1 MSELR
6 RNAIRRKSKPKQT
19 ADSPAEECP
28 ESSDKAGNPSCFPS
42 KQPDEEEPC
51 VGVKIAHNKAVSSS
65 SPDEQGRH
73 NKKLSRG
80 CRFSNK
86 SLTGVNGRVSGRRPP
101 LHPKPQVP
109 PKPAHL
115 QSPVTEVSVPLTA
128 GTSPINP
135 NMEGGGVG
143 GAIGKGLVSNLI
155 SRFEESSH
163 TDSRR
168 EGAPLKQVSRS
179 TNCSPAHKN
188 YQRQTEQPTD
198 SGSAVNSPRHALK
211 PPNGVLTQKNRER
224 DKNQD
229 MDGVTHDMVP
239 VERIDR
245 QELVNG
251 DASDVP
257 KREIMDEDCVDPP
270 HAHIRAE
277 EEEEMK
283 APEQCDVVKSIP
295 EQKETN
301 EQKLYKIASE
311 LLQTEKAY
319 VARLNLLDKVFYTK
333 LLEEAGKDSFPMD
346 VVKNIF
352 SNISSIHT
360 FHSQFLL
367 PDLEKRMGEWT
378 STPRIGDILQKLTPF
393 LKMYAEYVRNFDH
406 AMELLKLWLDRS
418 PPFKAI
424 ILEIQS
430 QEACG
435 SLTLQHHMLEP
446 VQRVPRYEMLL
457 KDYLKKLPQDHIDR
471 RDAEK
476 SLEIIAMAATHSNTA
491 IRKTEN
497 LKKLLE
503 IYEMLGEEEDIV
515 NPSNELIKEGH
526 ILKLAARNTSAMD
539 RYLFLFNNMLLYC
552 VPKFSLVG
560 QKFTVRTRIGVDG
573 MKVTETYND
582 DYPHTFQVS
591 GKERT
596 LELQASSEQDKESWI
611 KAFQETIHI
620 YLQKN
625 ESFKSAFKDVEEVTD
640 LKISELGKRAPRWIR
655 DNEVTMCMRCKE
667 AFNALTRRRHHC
679 RACGY
684 VVCAKCSDYKASLEY
699 DGNRM
704 NKVCKDCFS
713 IMTGHSEEREG
724 KKKGI
729 LEIEAAQ
736 FSGNSIMCG
745 FLQYCEKNKP
755 WQKVW
760 CVIPQ
765 KEALVLYLYG
775 APQDVKAQSTIPLL
789 GYQVDDSPRPTDLP
803 ASFRLSQSKSVH
815 SFAAESEELKQ
826 RWLKVIRMAVMGEVP
841 ESPEENH
848 STEITQEPNSNGI

>member
-1 MSELR
+1 
-6 RNAIRRKSKPKQT
+6 
-19 ADSPAEECP
+19 
-28 ESSDKAGNPSCFPS
+28 
-42 KQPDEEEPC
+42 
-51 VGVKIAHNKAVSSS
+51 
-65 SPDEQGRH
+65 
-73 NKKLSRG
+73 
-80 CRFSNK
+80 
-86 SLTGVNGRVSGRRPP
+86 
-101 LHPKPQVP
+101 
-109 PKPAHL
+109 
-115 QSPVTEVSVPLTA
+115 
-128 GTSPINP
+128 
-135 NMEGGGVG
+135 MERGGVG
-143 GAIGKGLVSNLI
+143 GALGRGLVSNLI
-155 SRFEESSH
+155 SRFEENSH

-179 TNCSPAHKN
+179 PNCSPAHKN

-198 SGSAVNSPRHALK
+198 SSSAANSPRHALK
-211 PPNGVLTQKNRER
+211 PPNGVLTQKNREQ
-224 DKNQD
+224 DWNQD
-229 MDGVTHDMVP
+229 MDGITHDTVP
-239 VERIDR
+239 VMRIDR
-245 QELVNG
+245 QGLLNG
-251 DASDVP
+251 DASDGA
-257 KREIMDEDCVDPP
+257 KREIMDEDCADPP
-270 HAHIRAE
+270 HAHIEQAE
-277 EEEEMK
+277 EERK
-283 APEQCDVVKSIP
+283 VPEQHDVVMNSIP

-301 EQKLYKIASE
+301 EQKLFKIANE

-319 VARLNLLDKVFYTK
+319 VARLNLLDKVFYAK
-333 LLEEAGKDSFPMD
+333 LIEEARKDTFTMD

-406 AMELLKLWLDRS
+406 AMDLLKQWTDRS

-435 SLTLQHHMLEP
+435 SLSLQHHMLEP

-560 QKFTVRTRIGVDG
+560 QKFTVRTRIGIEG
-573 MKVTETYND
+573 MKVMETYNE

-620 YLQKN
+620 SLQKN
-625 ESFKSAFKDVEEVTD
+625 ETFKSAFKDVEEVTD

-655 DNEVTMCMRCKE
+655 DNEVTMCMKCKE
-667 AFNALTRRRHHC
+667 SFNAITRRRHHC

-684 VVCAKCSDYKASLEY
+684 VVCWKCSDYKATLEY
-699 DGNRM
+699 EGNKM
-704 NKVCKDCFS
+704 NKVCKDCFC
-713 IMTGHSEEREG
+713 ILTGHIDSEEREG

-789 GYQVDDSPRPTDLP
+789 GYLVEDSPRPTDP
-803 ASFRLSQSKSVH
+803 PVSFRLSQSKSVH

-826 RWLKVIRMAVMGEVP
+826 RWLKVIHMAVTGEVP
-841 ESPEENH
+841 KPPEDNH
-848 STEITQEPNSNGI
+848 STEITQEPSSNGV

>member
-1 MSELR
+1 ME
-6 RNAIRRKSKPKQT
+6 A
-19 ADSPAEECP
+19 
-28 ESSDKAGNPSCFPS
+28 DKAGNPSCFPS
-42 KQPDEEEPC
+42 KQSEEEEPC
-51 VGVKIAHNKAVSSS
+51 VGVKIAQNKAVGSH

-73 NKKLSRG
+73 NEKLSRG

-115 QSPVTEVSVPLTA
+115 QSPVTEVSFPLAA
-128 GTSPINP
+128 GTSPISP
-135 NMEGGGVG
+135 NMDGGGVG

-155 SRFEESSH
+155 SRFEENRH

-168 EGAPLKQVSRS
+168 EGTPLKQVSIS
-179 TNCSPAHKN
+179 PNCSPAHKN

-198 SGSAVNSPRHALK
+198 SGSPANSPRHALK
-211 PPNGVLTQKNRER
+211 PHNGVLAQKKREQGRNR
-224 DKNQD
+224 D
-229 MDGVTHDMVP
+229 MDGITHDMVP
-239 VERIDR
+239 VVRTDR
-245 QELVNG
+245 QGLLNG
-251 DASDVP
+251 DAGDVA

-270 HAHIRAE
+270 HAHIERAKE
-277 EEEEMK
+277 EERK
-283 APEQCDVVKSIP
+283 APEQRDVVMNSIP

-301 EQKLYKIASE
+301 EQKLYKIANE

-319 VARLNLLDKVFYTK
+319 VTRLNLLDKVFYAK
-333 LLEEAGKDSFPMD
+333 LLEEARKDAFPMD

-352 SNISSIHT
+352 SNISSINT

-367 PDLEKRMGEWT
+367 PDLEQRMGEWT

-406 AMELLKLWLDRS
+406 AMDLLKQWTDRS

-430 QEACG
+430 QEVCG

-503 IYEMLGEEEDIV
+503 IYEMLGEEENIV

-560 QKFTVRTRIGVDG
+560 QKFTVRTRIGIDG
-573 MKVTETYND
+573 MTVTETYND

-625 ESFKSAFKDVEEVTD
+625 ETFKSAFKDVEVTD

-667 AFNALTRRRHHC
+667 AFNALMRRRHHC

-684 VVCAKCSDYKASLEY
+684 VVCGKCSDYKAPLEY

-704 NKVCKDCFS
+704 NKVCKDCNS
-713 IMTGHSEEREG
+713 ILTGHIDSEEREG

-789 GYQVDDSPRPTDLP
+789 GYQVEDSLRPTDPP

-826 RWLKVIRMAVMGEVP
+826 RWLKVIRMAVTGEEP
-841 ESPEENH
+841 ESPEDNH
-848 STEITQEPNSNGI
+848 STEITQEPSSNGV